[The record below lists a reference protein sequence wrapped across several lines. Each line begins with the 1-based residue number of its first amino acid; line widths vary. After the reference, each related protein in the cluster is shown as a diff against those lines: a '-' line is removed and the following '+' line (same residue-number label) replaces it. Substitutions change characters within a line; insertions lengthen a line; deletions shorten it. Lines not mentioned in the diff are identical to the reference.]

1 MNRLKMKV
9 AIIDMN
15 NGMANQGMR
24 GIREILSL
32 YQQENDVEF
41 TIDTF
46 DLRQKEEI
54 PGLEYNIYFSSG
66 GPGSPYDGNGARW
79 EQLFFDFLEE
89 LQQFNAANEQDKKFL
104 FLICHSFQLACL
116 KFGLGHVTERKSNA
130 FGIFPINLTEAGVQD
145 SIFNALTDP
154 FFSVDSRDW
163 QVVEPDEAGFIAFG
177 AKILAIEKEREHVDL
192 ERCIMAIRF
201 SKEIVGTQFHPEA
214 DPEGMTMH
222 LLREEKKAS
231 IIANHGEEKYLDMLD
246 SLEDPARIRFTQ
258 RILIPNFLNEAV
270 HSQQEAII

>member
-1 MNRLKMKV
+1 MKMKV

-15 NGMANQGMR
+15 NGAANQGMR

-66 GPGSPYDGNGARW
+66 GPGSPYDGNGEHW
-79 EQLFFDFLEE
+79 ERLFFDFLEE
-89 LQQFNAANEQDKKFL
+89 LRTFNLESEQDKKYL

-130 FGIFPINLTEAGVQD
+130 FGIFPINLTEEGVQD
-145 SIFNALTDP
+145 SIFGSLTDP

-163 QVVEPDEAGFIAFG
+163 QVIEPDEAEFSAFG
-177 AKILAIEKEREHVDL
+177 AKVLAIEKEREHVDL
-192 ERCIMAIRF
+192 ERCMMAIRF
-201 SKEIVGTQFHPEA
+201 SKEIIGTQFHPEA

-222 LLREEKKAS
+222 LQREEKKNS
-231 IIANHGEEKYLDMLD
+231 IIANHGEEKYLDMLN

-258 RILIPNFLNEAV
+258 RIIIPNFLNEAV
-270 HSQQEAII
+270 HSLQEAII

>member
-89 LQQFNAANEQDKKFL
+89 LQQFNATNEQDKKYL

-145 SIFNALTDP
+145 SIFSALTDP

>member
-1 MNRLKMKV
+1 MKMKV

-15 NGMANQGMR
+15 NGVANQGMR

-32 YQQENDVEF
+32 YQQENNVAF

-66 GPGSPYDGNGARW
+66 GPGSPYDGNGERW

-89 LQQFNAANEQDKKFL
+89 IQQFNAENEQDKKYL

-130 FGIFPINLTEAGVQD
+130 FGIFPINLTEEGVQD
-145 SIFNALTDP
+145 SIFGSLTDP

-163 QVVEPDEAGFIAFG
+163 QVVEPDEAEFNVFG
-177 AKILAIEKEREHVDL
+177 AKVLAIEKERDHVDL
-192 ERCIMAIRF
+192 ERCMMAIRF
-201 SKEIVGTQFHPEA
+201 SKEIIGTQFHPEA

-231 IIANHGEEKYLDMLD
+231 IIANHGEEKYLDMLN

-258 RILIPNFLNEAV
+258 RVIIPNFLNEAV
-270 HSQQEAII
+270 HSLQEALI